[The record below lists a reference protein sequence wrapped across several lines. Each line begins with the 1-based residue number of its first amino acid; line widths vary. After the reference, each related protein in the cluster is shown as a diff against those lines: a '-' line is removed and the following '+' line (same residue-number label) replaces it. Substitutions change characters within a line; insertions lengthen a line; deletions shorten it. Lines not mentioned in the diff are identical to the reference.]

1 MAFVVNQKVDSGKTL
16 TAYRALAKTK
26 NQLVIPPSP
35 RAVPRALTPTPAQ
48 ASPRWAESGNMKH

>member
-26 NQLVIPPSP
+26 NQLVIP
-35 RAVPRALTPTPAQ
+35 AVTQGGTQGPNPNPG
-48 ASPRWAESGNMKH
+48 SGFP